1 MQIFKLHGNNACV
14 CIRALGVGVG
24 GPTRLA
30 LKDSIE
36 IARLFQNHDKSRI
49 GFNYR
54 KNYQTCSVHVQGY
67 RHIIIYMITN
77 YLVHEILQRF

>member
-1 MQIFKLHGNNACV
+1 MQFFKLHGNNACV

-36 IARLFQNHDKSRI
+36 LPPHNYIYDNQLSGARNTSEMLNSI
-49 GFNYR
+49 GY
-54 KNYQTCSVHVQGY
+54 YYCHVY
-67 RHIIIYMITN
+67 
-77 YLVHEILQRF
+77 